1 MLEKSLVKVD
11 NTGSDEAVH
20 DETIGLDEALENGDL
35 SEPTA
40 SKQPRLDDI
49 GHGEA
54 GRSDQ
59 EDNHSNTCSIDVQL
73 LCSDTYM
80 PEGPGKLASGKSS
93 DSVHAQVL
101 SQTIVNAFLQAKKS
115 PELLRNSFIS
125 AFLVSDSYVTIHM
138 YNPGSDILLTQSGAM
153 PIIRDGGEKLDT
165 ETILSLWLAL
175 NIHNFSKKLTNEPAD
190 DLLATRF
197 VPKSNF
203 QNIMKSASM
212 LDIYKNKMERPLS
225 SRDTYRKCKY
235 RNCEYSTNYVNRFLD
250 KAYEEKETQ
259 TENMDQSISNLHS

>member
-49 GHGEA
+49 GLGEA

-59 EDNHSNTCSIDVQL
+59 EDNHSNSIDVRL
-73 LCSDTYM
+73 SCSDTYM

-115 PELLRNSFIS
+115 PELLRNSIIP
-125 AFLVSDSYVTIHM
+125 AFLVSDSYATIHM

-153 PIIRDGGEKLDT
+153 PIFRDGGEKLDT

-175 NIHNFSKKLTNEPAD
+175 NVHNFSKKLPNEPAD

-212 LDIYKNKMERPLS
+212 LEVYKNKMERPVS
-225 SRDTYRKCKY
+225 YRDTYPKCKY
-235 RNCEYSTNYVNRFLD
+235 RNCEHSTNYVNRFLD
-250 KAYEEKETQ
+250 KAYDEKETQ
-259 TENMDQSISNLHS
+259 TENMDQSISNLYS